1 MTIGPASAGLPA
13 TPSHALL
20 GRDLPASIV
29 VFMVAIPLCLG
40 IALASGVPA
49 ELGIISGIVGGV
61 LVGLIGG
68 APLQVSGPAAGL
80 AVIIFEIVREHGI
93 AALGPIVLAAGA
105 IQIVAG
111 LLGLGA
117 WFKAISPA
125 VVHGMLAGIGVLIV
139 VVQLHVLIDGSPL
152 PSALQSLLA
161 IPGAFGDVMKLST
174 PNGAI
179 ALAVGVTTILV
190 MLGWEKYRPS
200 KLKVLPGA
208 LVGVVAGS
216 AVTELLA
223 LPIKHV
229 AVPEDVFANVFALPG
244 LFEFGRLASPDV
256 LVAALVIAV
265 IASAE
270 TMLSVAAVDKMH
282 DGPRARYNRELGA
295 QGVGNAVCGLFGA
308 LPMTGVIVRSSANV
322 QAGATSRWS
331 AILHGVWLLAFVAAL
346 PQALELVPTAA
357 LAGILIVTGWR
368 LIKLE
373 HARGLFHRHG
383 ALPAAV
389 WAATLILV
397 VAVDL
402 LTGVLVGLALAM
414 VEIVPHLRKR
424 YLVVHTGEEKD
435 GSVSVKLAGS
445 ATFLQLP
452 QLEKALADVPAG
464 TDVKLETRRL
474 DYIDHTT
481 SEMLAEWADR
491 RSSGSGARVHLE
503 RPSARH
509 EERLA
514 AALAHPER

>member
-1 MTIGPASAGLPA
+1 MNIRSVFAGLPA
-13 TPSHALL
+13 TLPRELL
-20 GRDLPASIV
+20 TRDLPASIV

-49 ELGIISGIVGGV
+49 ELGIISGIVGGI

-93 AALGPIVLAAGA
+93 EALGPIVLAAGA
-105 IQIVAG
+105 IQLLAG
-111 LLGLGA
+111 MLGLGA

-139 VVQLHVLIDGSPL
+139 VVQLHVLIDAAPL
-152 PSALQSLLA
+152 PNALQSLLA
-161 IPGAFGDVMKLST
+161 IPGAFGDVMKAST
-174 PNGAI
+174 PNGAA
-179 ALAVGVTTILV
+179 ALGIGLTTIAA
-190 MLGWEKYRPS
+190 MLLWEKFRPA

-216 AVTELLA
+216 AAAGLLA
-223 LPIKHV
+223 LPIKRV
-229 AVPEDVFANVFALPG
+229 AVPDDVFANVFALPG
-244 LFEFGRLASPDV
+244 LFEFGQLASPSI
-256 LVAALVIAV
+256 LLAALVIAV

-282 DGPRARYNRELGA
+282 DGPRAKYDRELGA
-295 QGVGNAVCGLFGA
+295 QGIGNAVCGAFGA

-322 QAGATSRWS
+322 QAGAKTRWS
-331 AILHGVWLLAFVAAL
+331 AVLHGVWLLAFVAAL
-346 PQALELVPTAA
+346 PSTLELVPTAA

-368 LIKLE
+368 LIQVE
-373 HARGLFHRHG
+373 HARGLLRRHG
-383 ALPAAV
+383 VLPAAV

-402 LTGVLVGLALAM
+402 LTGVLVGLALAA
-414 VEIVPHLRKR
+414 VEIVPHLKKR
-424 YLVVHTGEEKD
+424 YLVAHTGEEKD
-435 GSVSVKLAGS
+435 GEVKVKLAGS

-452 QLEKALADVPAG
+452 ALEKALATVPDGA
-464 TDVKLETRRL
+464 DVKLETRRL
-474 DYIDHTT
+474 NYIDHTT
-481 SEMLAEWADR
+481 SEMLTEWADR
-491 RSSGSGARVHLE
+491 RSGGGAKVHLE

-514 AALAHPER
+514 AALAQPER